1 MTYEYE
7 PYDAERDEY
16 LKAHP
21 RTGIIPKQ
29 SAQPEPTGS
38 FMCQECRRFF
48 DIVDGPDGL
57 YGGIQKGRITL
68 CSTCHLAYQGKHN
81 ILWREVYEAVSNHT
95 QWLPEG

>member
-7 PYDAERDEY
+7 PYDAERDDY

-38 FMCQECRRFF
+38 FMCQSCRAFF
-48 DIVDGPDGL
+48 DIVEGPDGL
-57 YGGIQKGRITL
+57 YGGMQNRGVVL
-68 CSTCHLAYQGKHN
+68 CAACHLHSMMRHRKM
-81 ILWREVYEAVSNHT
+81 WREVHEIVHPDEEAK
-95 QWLPEG
+95 